1 MWVGLAGAVAVLVGS
16 AYGGLLVRA
25 VLLDVLSLWPGLA
38 LSLVVLVIRSRMTR
52 YRRTFY
58 REAPGAAI
66 PFVLLTWL
74 VFGLGLHLTGWEALP
89 SSAADLSGPPVD
101 GTIAGVVLDLHTDG
115 QVTLDGNGGL
125 LYEVGQMAK
134 GGDVAPAR
142 SSEMLAGDEVAVRI
156 GEESDPGW
164 FGSAGW
170 NVSISAS
177 PEWSVNIIAQSVEA
191 DLTAVRLTSLRVSA
205 DGRVRLADA
214 DGDIPVFLGGTL
226 VLEIPADASVEVTG
240 SAQVGPGWEVTATG
254 KRFEGT
260 GTSRFLVEVDP
271 GSDLVVEQWERSG
284 RSEASA
290 AAGRPRAGCSS
301 HAGTTIS
308 GRRGVV
314 MDSREREAARRFEW
328 LRGLGIA
335 AWSIVGACLVLA
347 LLAWLVLQLRIIWPP
362 LIFAVIIVY
371 LFKPLVDRLERHK
384 VPRVA
389 GGCLAYVLFGALL
402 VLIGVLIV
410 PVMSNQAVELVDQ
423 VPEVIDSAS
432 QALSDVA
439 SMLNLP
445 ESFQGVESFSV
456 GLREWF
462 ADPANREVILE
473 GIGRVGEIARG
484 VLEVAIVVLLAPV
497 LAFYIL
503 VDAHNL
509 RRAGERL
516 IPAADRDEVVH
527 LARQIGKAVGGFIRG
542 QLMVALVVGV
552 LSSLALRILDLPFW
566 LIVGLLAGLLN
577 IVPFIGPW
585 VGGALGVSTALIVG
599 DPIRAI
605 WVVVAFLAIQQID
618 NHLVSPLILRVAVHL
633 SPVSII
639 LALLAGGSIGGLF
652 GVLIAVPVTAVLKIV
667 AGHLWRTRV
676 LRESWD
682 EAVQAVMVEYEPEPL
697 KERFRRGRTDDSEAG
712 DLADDAADPIAG
724 HETDHGD
731 IEAPVAEASYP
742 RED

>member
-1 MWVGLAGAVAVLVGS
+1 
-16 AYGGLLVRA
+16 
-25 VLLDVLSLWPGLA
+25 
-38 LSLVVLVIRSRMTR
+38 
-52 YRRTFY
+52 
-58 REAPGAAI
+58 
-66 PFVLLTWL
+66 
-74 VFGLGLHLTGWEALP
+74 
-89 SSAADLSGPPVD
+89 
-101 GTIAGVVLDLHTDG
+101 
-115 QVTLDGNGGL
+115 
-125 LYEVGQMAK
+125 
-134 GGDVAPAR
+134 
-142 SSEMLAGDEVAVRI
+142 
-156 GEESDPGW
+156 
-164 FGSAGW
+164 
-170 NVSISAS
+170 
-177 PEWSVNIIAQSVEA
+177 
-191 DLTAVRLTSLRVSA
+191 
-205 DGRVRLADA
+205 
-214 DGDIPVFLGGTL
+214 
-226 VLEIPADASVEVTG
+226 
-240 SAQVGPGWEVTATG
+240 
-254 KRFEGT
+254 
-260 GTSRFLVEVDP
+260 
-271 GSDLVVEQWERSG
+271 
-284 RSEASA
+284 
-290 AAGRPRAGCSS
+290 
-301 HAGTTIS
+301 
-308 GRRGVV
+308 

-335 AWSIVGACLVLA
+335 AWSIVGACIVLA
-347 LLAWLVLQLRIIWPP
+347 LLAWIVLQLRIIWPP

-371 LFKPLVDRLERHK
+371 LFKPLVDRLEKHR

-410 PVMSNQAVELVDQ
+410 PVMSSQAVELVDH

-432 QALSDVA
+432 GALSDVA

-445 ESFQGVESFSV
+445 ESFQGVESLSG

-484 VLEVAIVVLLAPV
+484 VLEVAVVVLLAPV

-516 IPAADRDEVVH
+516 IPAADRDEAIH
-527 LARQIGKAVGGFIRG
+527 LVRQIGKAVGGFIRG
-542 QLMVALVVGV
+542 QLMVALVVGL

-605 WVVVAFLAIQQID
+605 WVVVAFLAIQQFD
-618 NHLVSPLILRVAVHL
+618 NHFVSPLILRVAVHL

-676 LRESWD
+676 LGESWD
-682 EAVQAVMVEYEPEPL
+682 QASQAVLVEYEPEPL
-697 KERFRRGRTDDSEAG
+697 KERFRRARTDGSEA
-712 DLADDAADPIAG
+712 DEPADDPAQPVVGDETVRRSTEEPI
-724 HETDHGD
+724 T
-731 IEAPVAEASYP
+731 EASHP